1 MAICLAMKF
10 MPGPASAQVSGKVG
24 LAGQYDSNAYN
35 DTYGGGSL
43 AGSASLDL
51 SADFGLPLGGILLG
65 ADYSGG
71 YCGYLS
77 YLGISQTDHQAKALL
92 WHPLGEDGFLGAGV
106 SLSML
111 ANAADRSAYNTG
123 SLKAVAE
130 AKAYPAGWLLLR
142 MDGSWGGYKYFN
154 LSRYN
159 FDLLGLN
166 GSATAFLSSR
176 TTFRGFVSLK
186 DYRFSPQPS
195 DSQVPT
201 RITNLSPGLRIS
213 QGMGGWLGMAVE
225 FVYLDNQLD
234 HNSDNYQPDTLLN
247 EVNEYFDYRGSRALA
262 KLSIITGPDSRLDL
276 WSSHTVRDY
285 SELQAMGLPS
295 SQFASILSRQP
306 TGEMRQDR
314 ETELGADF
322 TAPLLQESQ
331 KLYLNL
337 GASYDR
343 NLSNDKLYDYGK
355 LLFYGG
361 ITLNF

>member
-1 MAICLAMKF
+1 MTIFLAMKF
-10 MPGPASAQVSGKVG
+10 MPIPALAQISGKLG

-35 DTYGGGSL
+35 DSYGGGSL
-43 AGSASLDL
+43 AGNASLDL
-51 SADFGLPLGGILLG
+51 SADFGLPLGGFLFG

-71 YCGYLS
+71 CSGYLS

-92 WHPLGEDGFLGAGV
+92 WHPLGEDGFLGAGA

-159 FDLLGLN
+159 FDLLELN
-166 GSATAFLSSR
+166 GSATAFFPSR
-176 TTFRGFVSLK
+176 TSVRGFVSLK

-201 RITNLSPGLRIS
+201 KITNLSPGIRIS
-213 QGMGGWLGMAVE
+213 QGLRDWLGIAVE
-225 FVYLDNQLD
+225 YAHLENKLE
-234 HNSDNYQPDTLLN
+234 HNNYYYQPDTLLN
-247 EVNEYFDYRGSRALA
+247 QVNEYFDYQGSWSLA
-262 KLSIITGPDSRLDL
+262 KLSLVTGPDSRLDL
-276 WSSHTVRDY
+276 WGSHTARNY
-285 SELQAMGLPS
+285 SELQAMGLPVS
-295 SQFASILSRQP
+295 HFASVLSRQP

-314 ETELGADF
+314 ETEMGADF
-322 TAPLLQESQ
+322 TAPLLQESE

-337 GASYDR
+337 GASYGR
-343 NLSNDKLYDYGK
+343 NLSNDQLYDCEK
-355 LLFYGG
+355 LLLYGG